1 MPAHLSLKELL
12 ARPAPGPAADRAA
25 SSSSASVV
33 LHRIGPMAEP
43 VSVAQTLT
51 RHGLG
56 LRKAHQVLNR
66 LAAGERVPLGLPGE
80 VDVAGVSRA
89 LAALG
94 VELLQPRVPGSVDVR
109 GLRKTLGLSQ
119 LVFATRF
126 GLDLDA
132 VQNWEQGRTRPDR
145 NARILLRVIATSPSA
160 VEEALAGITPENLL
174 PSLDDAPL

>member
-1 MPAHLSLKELL
+1 MPRHSSLKELL
-12 ARPAPGPAADRAA
+12 ARPAPGPADDHAV

-33 LHRIGPMAEP
+33 LHRNGPIAEP

-66 LAAGERVPLGLPGE
+66 LAAGERVPLRLPGNA
-80 VDVAGVSRA
+80 DVAGLSRA

-94 VELLQPRVPGSVDVR
+94 VELLRPRVPGSIDVR
-109 GLRKTLGLSQ
+109 GLRESLGLTQ
-119 LVFATRF
+119 LEFATLF

-145 NARILLRVIATSPSA
+145 NARILLRVIATAPSA
-160 VEEALAGITPENLL
+160 VEEALACR
-174 PSLDDAPL
+174 